1 MIQKINT
8 PLDGL
13 WILRSPVFQDER
25 GYFYRAFSHKDEEMT
40 GIRMDVMQTNISH
53 NHRKGTVR
61 GMHLQRAPSQ
71 ESKLVRCIRG
81 SVYDVVVDLRR
92 GSAGFLKYFGYV
104 LTVQSGD
111 ALYIPE
117 GFAHGYQVLEDDST
131 LLYHHSGSHSP
142 HDEFIMAYN
151 DPRVNIQWPEEIS
164 LVGAKDRGAEF
175 LGSQFDGFEI

>member
-1 MIQKINT
+1 MIQKVKT

-13 WILRSPVFQDER
+13 WILRSPVFHDER
-25 GYFYRAFSHKDEEMT
+25 GYFYRAFSPMDEEMP

-61 GMHLQRAPSQ
+61 GMHLQRAPSL
-71 ESKLVRCIRG
+71 EAKLVRCIRG
-81 SVYDVVVDLRR
+81 SVYDVAVDLRR

-104 LTVQSGD
+104 LTEQSGE

-131 LLYHHSGSHSP
+131 LLYHHSEYRFP
-142 HDEFIMAYN
+142 HINRKYWQIYN
-151 DPRVNIQWPEEIS
+151 I
-164 LVGAKDRGAEF
+164 F
-175 LGSQFDGFEI
+175 